1 MIHIAN
7 DHGGYSLGMKLFS
20 KMVEKKLHITHHGCC
35 SSDISTDYPV
45 FAKRVVEEVQFL
57 DYAVGIL
64 ICGTG
69 IGISMAA
76 NRYDSIR
83 AAVCH
88 NVTYAKLAREHN
100 DANIL
105 VLPGRFME
113 FDDAWAITKTFLK
126 TKFSEEDRHIKRL
139 EMFGRSK

>member
-1 MIHIAN
+1 MIHLAN
-7 DHGGYSLGMKLFS
+7 DHGGYSLGMKLFD
-20 KMVEKKLHITHHGCC
+20 KMVEKKMHVSHHGCC

-57 DYAVGIL
+57 DFAVGIL

-76 NRYDSIR
+76 NRNSNVR

-88 NVTYAKLAREHN
+88 NVTYARLAREHN

-105 VLPGRFME
+105 CLPGRFME

-126 TKFSEEDRHIKRL
+126 TSFSNEKRHVKRL
-139 EMFGRSK
+139 EMF

>member
-1 MIHIAN
+1 MIYLAN
-7 DHGGYSLGMKLFS
+7 DHGGYSLGMKLFD
-20 KMVEKKLHITHHGCC
+20 KMVEKKMHVSHHGCC

-57 DYAVGIL
+57 DFAVGIL

-76 NRYDSIR
+76 NRNSNVR

-88 NVTYAKLAREHN
+88 NITEAKLAREHN
-100 DANIL
+100 NANIL
-105 VLPGRFME
+105 CLPGRFME

-126 TKFSEEDRHIKRL
+126 TKFSNEKRHNKRL
-139 EMFGRSK
+139 EMF

>member
-1 MIHIAN
+1 MIYLAN
-7 DHGGYSLGMKLFS
+7 DHGGYSLGMKLVS
-20 KMVEKKLHITHHGCC
+20 KMVEKKMHVSHHGCC

-45 FAKRVVEEVQFL
+45 FAERVVNEVKN
-57 DYAVGIL
+57 YPIAVGIL

-76 NRYDSIR
+76 NRHPNVR

-88 NVTYAKLAREHN
+88 NITYAKLAREHN
-100 DANIL
+100 NANIL
-105 VLPGRFME
+105 CLPGRFME

-126 TKFSEEDRHIKRL
+126 TKFSEESRHVKRL
-139 EMFGRSK
+139 EMF